1 MEELVPTGD
10 VADASQ
16 RDEKRGENQP
26 VDGVDPLPSTS
37 SIPRSSMMDGMAP
50 LTMVGSTLSIA
61 TPSRRTF
68 EVRVMVILFPP
79 GVGIG
84 DCTCGESQPDGP

>member
-1 MEELVPTGD
+1 
-10 VADASQ
+10 
-16 RDEKRGENQP
+16 
-26 VDGVDPLPSTS
+26 
-37 SIPRSSMMDGMAP
+37 MMDGMAP

-68 EVRVMVILFPP
+68 EVRVMVILFPH